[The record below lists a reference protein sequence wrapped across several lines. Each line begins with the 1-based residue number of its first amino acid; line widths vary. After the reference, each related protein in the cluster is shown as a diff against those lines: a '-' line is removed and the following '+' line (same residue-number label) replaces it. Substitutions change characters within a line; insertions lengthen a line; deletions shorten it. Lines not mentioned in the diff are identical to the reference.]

1 MLKKKYLLPEAGT
14 GYPAMHSRSTWSFSV
29 ASFILL
35 ASDESLTCVLRQ
47 IFGQIFWNQNA
58 RYCSTYRDTY
68 IQAAQ
73 PLVETIGIRLYL
85 GGDR

>member
-14 GYPAMHSRSTWSFSV
+14 GYPTMHSRFTWSFSV

-47 IFGQIFWNQNA
+47 IFGQIFWYLNA

-73 PLVETIGIRLYL
+73 PLVETIGICLYL
-85 GGDR
+85 GGDC